1 MKTFRLATINVRSFL
16 NVLTRKNNVQDL
28 VSIIKP
34 LNLDLLAVQEIHN
47 DHNWSNFCQNL
58 SFKYSIFGGNY
69 EKSHGN
75 GIASRYPITFQ
86 LHQSTRS
93 ILQCRLGGDHPF
105 VKDRLFGVTHLDHL
119 NEDDRLKQIEY
130 FKPHEENIDILMGD
144 MNSLTR
150 DDYSDDYYE
159 NVVVKKCEKP
169 CFDLTNLITKQWNYQ
184 DVFKLVNPQAKDK
197 QVATCEN
204 GTRIDYIYVNPCV
217 NDLWKLTEC
226 SIINTKGVTD
236 HKVVLAVFEQKD
248 TDGTYG
254 ISDLVVDTIIFLPI
268 L

>member
-69 EKSHGN
+69 EKTHGN

-86 LHQSTRS
+86 LHQSTNFTRS

-105 VKDRLFGVTHLDHL
+105 VKDRLFGVTHLDHM

-144 MNSLTR
+144 MNALTR
-150 DDYSDDYYE
+150 DDYSEFYYRDIVAGKRE
-159 NVVVKKCEKP
+159 KSGWEKP
-169 CFDLTNLITKQWNYQ
+169 RFDLTKLIRDEWNYQ
-184 DVFKLVNPQAKDK
+184 DAFKLINPQLKDEHV
-197 QVATCEN
+197 QTCDY
-204 GTRIDYIYVNPCV
+204 GTRIDYISMHPRI
-217 NDLWKLTEC
+217 NDQWILTKC
-226 SIINTKGVTD
+226 QIIDTKGATD
-236 HKVVLAVFEQKD
+236 HNAVFAEFTLK
-248 TDGTYG
+248 
-254 ISDLVVDTIIFLPI
+254 SK
-268 L
+268 